1 MLKFADVTHRGRSQ
15 TSPENRRGFALPTV
29 LVLMMVLSTIT
40 ALLLASSSDAQ
51 RSGRAIRESARSF
64 YAADA
69 GLNEVLS
76 NWESQNYADDAP
88 NPGDSFD
95 LGWDTLQNG
104 TRFRAVFTRVDG
116 GSAGGVVHSVRIV
129 GQGDGPFA
137 GSTTIFREIGASWG
151 GAAVTLFDAG
161 NSAIEGGSDNGTA
174 DFQSGTTVSGFDTN
188 PPGWAAEGI
197 CDPLE
202 DKPGIIWQDL
212 TNVTGESAGE
222 LMGNPQ
228 QVEDA
233 TLTTPDLLDFGGLD
247 FDSLA
252 AMAHFTIN
260 SSNWGPSLGPVVSG
274 GVCNTSVSSNWGAP
288 TDPSSPC
295 FDFFPIIH
303 FNGSPGSVQRFSGC
317 GDGQGII
324 LVENGNMEFEGLCG
338 TFNFYGIIITR
349 DNEADEGLEI
359 ADTDFNM
366 LGAIIVTTNT
376 ELDGGDITYS
386 SCVVARTLAANG
398 MGATTG
404 GGGSASERAWRQAI
418 N

>member
-1 MLKFADVTHRGRSQ
+1 MLKFADVTRRGRSQ
-15 TSPENRRGFALPTV
+15 TSLDNRRGFALPTV
-29 LVLMMVLSTIT
+29 LVLMVVLSTIT
-40 ALLLASSSDAQ
+40 ALLLSSSSDAQ
-51 RSGRAIRESARSF
+51 RSGRAIRESALSF

-76 NWESQNYADDAP
+76 DWESQSYADDAP

-116 GSAGGVVHSVRIV
+116 GTVAGAVHSVRIV

-137 GSTTIFREIGASWG
+137 GSTTIFREIGAWWG
-151 GAAVTLFDAG
+151 APAVTLFEAG

-174 DFQSGTTVSGFDTN
+174 NFQTGSTVNGNDSI
-188 PPGWAAEGI
+188 PASWASEDI
-197 CDPLE
+197 CDPVQ
-202 DKPGIIWQDL
+202 DKPGIIWEDL
-212 TNVTGESAGE
+212 TNVVGESPSE
-222 LMGNPQ
+222 LIGTPD
-228 QVEDA
+228 QVEDPS
-233 TLTTPDLLDFGGLD
+233 LTTPDLLDFGGLD

-252 AMAHFTIN
+252 AMAHFTTS
-260 SSNWGPSLGPVVSG
+260 SSNWGPSLGPVVG
-274 GVCNTSVSSNWGAP
+274 GGNCITTVSSNWGAP

-303 FNGSPGSVQRFSGC
+303 FNGGGVQRFSGC

-324 LVENGNMEFEGLCG
+324 LVENGNMEMEGLCG

-349 DNEADEGLEI
+349 LNGGGSGLEI
-359 ADTDFNM
+359 ADTNFNM
-366 LGAIIVTTNT
+366 LGAIIVTTDVQ
-376 ELDGGDITYS
+376 LDGGDIRYS
-386 SCVVARTLAANG
+386 QCVVARTLAANG

>member
-1 MLKFADVTHRGRSQ
+1 MLKFADVTRRGRSQ
-15 TSPENRRGFALPTV
+15 TSLDNRRGFALPTV

-40 ALLLASSSDAQ
+40 ALLLSSSSDAQ
-51 RSGRAIRESARSF
+51 RSGRAIRESALSF

-76 NWESQNYADDAP
+76 DWESQSYADDAP

-116 GSAGGVVHSVRIV
+116 GSAGGVVHSIRIV

-161 NSAIEGGSDNGTA
+161 NSAVEGGSDNGTA

-202 DKPGIIWQDL
+202 DKPGIIWEDL
-212 TNVTGESAGE
+212 SNVVGESAGE
-222 LMGNPQ
+222 LMGDPQ

-233 TLTTPDLLDFGGLD
+233 SLTTPDLLDFGGLD
-247 FDSLA
+247 FDELA
-252 AMAHFTIN
+252 AMANYSTN
-260 SSNWGPSLGPVVSG
+260 SSNWGPSLGPVVTG
-274 GVCNTSVSSNWGAP
+274 GVCDTSVSSNWGAP
-288 TDPSSPC
+288 MDPSSPC
-295 FDFFPIIH
+295 FDYFPIIH
-303 FNGSPGSVQRFSGC
+303 FTRNGVQRFSGC

-324 LVENGNMEFEGLCG
+324 LVENGNMEMEGLCG
-338 TFNFYGIIITR
+338 TFNFYGIIITKL
-349 DNEADEGLEI
+349 NGGGSGLEI

-366 LGAIIVTTNT
+366 LGAIIVTTST

-386 SCVVARTLAANG
+386 QCVVARALAANG
-398 MGATTG
+398 MGATVG
-404 GGGSASERAWRQAI
+404 GGGSATERAWRQAT

>member
-1 MLKFADVTHRGRSQ
+1 MMKFADVTRRGGSP
-15 TSPENRRGFALPTV
+15 TSPENRRGFALPIV
-29 LVLMMVLSTIT
+29 LVLMTVLSTLT
-40 ALLLASSSDAQ
+40 VFLLASSSDAQ
-51 RSGRAIRESARSF
+51 RSGRAIRESGRSF

-69 GLNEVLS
+69 GLNDILTD
-76 NWESQNYADDAP
+76 WESQSYAADAP

-95 LGWDTLQNG
+95 LGWTTLQNG
-104 TRFRAVFTRVDG
+104 TRYRVVFTRVDG
-116 GSAGGVVHSVRIV
+116 GSAGGAVHSVRIV

-151 GAAVTLFDAG
+151 GTAVTLFDGG

-174 DFQSGTTVSGFDTN
+174 NFQSGTTVSGFDTN

-202 DKPGIIWQDL
+202 DKPGIIWEDL
-212 TNVTGESAGE
+212 SNVVGETAGE
-222 LMGNPQ
+222 LEGNPQ

-252 AMAHFTIN
+252 AMAHFTTN
-260 SSNWGPSLGPVVSG
+260 SSNWVPSLGPVVTG
-274 GVCNTSVSSNWGAP
+274 GVCDTSVSSNWGAP

-295 FDFFPIIH
+295 FDYFPIIH
-303 FNGSPGSVQRFSGC
+303 FNRNGVQRFSGC
-317 GDGQGII
+317 GNGQGII
-324 LVENGNMEFEGLCG
+324 LVENGNMEMEGLCG

-349 DNEADEGLEI
+349 LKGGGSGLEI

-366 LGAIIVTTNT
+366 LGAIIVTTST

-386 SCVVARTLAANG
+386 QCVVARALAANG
-398 MGATTG
+398 MGATVG
-404 GGGSASERAWRQAI
+404 GGGSASERAWRQAA